1 MKLLL
6 HQAIA
11 GESSLYL
18 LRSKLRA
25 VSQRM
30 GFGDSRREHM
40 ELVCHEIVTNQAKYA
55 GGHGLV
61 QIWEQRDP
69 DPSLHLF
76 ALDYGPGIANLPAAL
91 EDGYTSGGTLGKG
104 LGTVRRLADRHDFYT
119 LPQGMATKAP
129 WHGMA
134 IWAQFC
140 LHKSA
145 QPVGP
150 QIGRYLRAYQDD
162 IHNGDRICLEMG
174 DRQQVRWLHLDGLGH
189 GQEAAES
196 TEGACET
203 FAHSADVQLALAR
216 LSEHLQG
223 TRGAVAMACEIDL
236 AAEQGQICGVGDMAA
251 YLLLNGTRRSITFA
265 PGVLGHA
272 HRHTD
277 SVAFEFPPHALLL
290 TASDGIRR
298 SWEANDLPGL
308 WRTHPQLIAFFLG
321 EVVGR
326 NNDDRSLLAIRHN
339 TSGDQGG

>member
-30 GFGDSRREHM
+30 GFAATRREHM
-40 ELVCHEIVTNQAKYA
+40 ELVIHEIVTNQAKYA

-61 QIWEQRDP
+61 QIWEQHAP
-69 DPSLHLF
+69 EPSLHLF
-76 ALDYGPGIANLPAAL
+76 ALDYGPGVANLPAAL

-104 LGTVRRLADRHDFYT
+104 LGPVRRLADRHDFYT
-119 LPQGMATKAP
+119 LPQGMVSQAP
-129 WHGMA
+129 WHGLSV
-134 IWAQFC
+134 WAQFC
-140 LHKSA
+140 LTKPT
-145 QPVGP
+145 QPVGT
-150 QIGRYLRAYQDD
+150 QVGIYLRAYQDN
-162 IHNGDRICLEMG
+162 IHNGDRLCLEQH
-174 DRQQVRWLHLDGLGH
+174 DWQQVRWLHLDGLGH
-189 GQEAAES
+189 GEEAEVG
-196 TEGACET
+196 TEGACEA
-203 FAHSADVQLALAR
+203 FAHSASVEQAMRNLGAQLT
-216 LSEHLQG
+216 G

-236 AAEQGQICGVGDMAA
+236 PSGQGKICGVGDMAA
-251 YLLLNGTRRSITFA
+251 YLMVNGTRRTITFA

-272 HRHTD
+272 HRQID
-277 SVAFEFPPHALLL
+277 SVDFEFPSHALLL

-326 NNDDRSLLAIRHN
+326 HNDDRSLLAFRHN
-339 TSGDQGG
+339 TSGE